1 MDKKAAHIT
10 LNEEMNATSKTDDFK
25 TEEFKELISLLSTDE
40 KRALF
45 ILMQKLVNKKENEK

>member
-1 MDKKAAHIT
+1 MDKKAAYIT